1 MSMKDAEMH
10 VFSLAGAGLLS
21 AALIVPTFLMSG
33 PDRVDA
39 PPLAEQEVIE
49 ATIAYRKTPQKQ
61 PQKKFQNPDVQKPE
75 GVSRDETKQPVEKK
89 DEDKKPPPKSDDNP
103 FGKFTRPSDDE
114 VGKPTT
120 TPDGD
125 FNGSEKGFAPE
136 SKGDPFFGRLRG
148 DMNFTF
154 PEISKATSIPVG
166 CIHLQP
172 DGRIKA
178 ISFAPPIGQTGD
190 DDLQTAA
197 EAALKELQKTRAQ
210 NPEPVPTHLLSITSK
225 WLCFKFSVSAG

>member
-1 MSMKDAEMH
+1 MKDAELH

-21 AALIVPTFLMSG
+21 AALIVPTFMMGGS
-33 PDRVDA
+33 DRVNA

-75 GVSRDETKQPVEKK
+75 GVSRDETKKPVEKK
-89 DEDKKPPPKSDDNP
+89 DDEKKPPPKSDDNP

-114 VGKPTT
+114 LGKPTT
-120 TPDGD
+120 TPEGD

-178 ISFAPPIGQTGD
+178 VSFDAPIGQKGD